1 MKRNYCPFKGPFLDS
16 YSIGFRLYQPGG
28 INWRH
33 RTIAGVSWNG
43 EEQEA
48 FFFSPDGLALP
59 LTANPWELPELI
71 RKNAVRREFS
81 SVHGSGFFAMSES
94 RLASLKSRGMTDWV
108 TYWLVDQ
115 SAGFANDSAVWQ
127 RIIDEDL
134 AVEKTTSERAH
145 QDMRLTSD
153 LNGYVE
159 ECVAQRREQMAVVH
173 RRRCVEDSKI
183 LAWLKGETPPP
194 LFANAQEAA

>member
-1 MKRNYCPFKGPFLDS
+1 MKRNYSPFKGPFLDS
-16 YSIGFRLYQPGG
+16 YSIGFRLYQTGA

-48 FFFSPDGLALP
+48 FFFNPDGLVLP
-59 LTANPWELPELI
+59 LKPNPWELPELI

-81 SVHGSGFFAMSES
+81 SIHGTGHFAMKEG
-94 RLASLKSRGMTDWV
+94 RRTVLKSLGMTDWV

-115 SAGFANDSAVWQ
+115 SAGFANDPAVWRHITEQ
-127 RIIDEDL
+127 DL
-134 AVEKTTSERAH
+134 AEEKTASERLH
-145 QDMRLTSD
+145 REMKLTSD
-153 LNGYVE
+153 LTSYVN
-159 ECVAQRREQMAVVH
+159 ECLAQQRELLAVEH

-183 LAWLKGETPPP
+183 LAWLIGETPPP
-194 LFANAQEAA
+194 LFTNMQEAA

>member
-48 FFFSPDGLALP
+48 FFFSPDGLVLP
-59 LTANPWELPELI
+59 LKANPWELPELI

-81 SVHGSGFFAMSES
+81 SVYGSGYFAMSES
-94 RLASLKSRGMTDWV
+94 RLASLESRGMTDWV

-115 SAGFANDSAVWQ
+115 SAEFANDPAVWQ
-127 RIIDEDL
+127 RIMDEDL

>member
-1 MKRNYCPFKGPFLDS
+1 MKRNYCPFKGPFFDS
-16 YSIGFRLYQPGG
+16 YSVGFRLYQPSE

-48 FFFSPDGLALP
+48 FFFSPDGLVLP
-59 LTANPWELPELI
+59 LKANPWELPELI

-81 SVHGSGFFAMSES
+81 SIHGTGYFAMNQS

-115 SAGFANDSAVWQ
+115 SAGFANDPAVWQ
-127 RIIDEDL
+127 RITDEDL
-134 AVEKTTSERAH
+134 AVERTTSERVH
-145 QDMRLTSD
+145 QDMRLTSN

-159 ECVAQRREQMAVVH
+159 ECVAQRREEMAVVH

>member
-16 YSIGFRLYQPGG
+16 YSIGFRLYQAGA

-48 FFFSPDGLALP
+48 FFFNPDGLVLP
-59 LTANPWELPELI
+59 LKPNPWELPELI

-81 SVHGSGFFAMSES
+81 SIHGTGHFAMKEG
-94 RLASLKSRGMTDWV
+94 RRAVLKSLGLTDWV

-115 SAGFANDSAVWQ
+115 SAGFANDPAVWRDFTEQ
-127 RIIDEDL
+127 DL
-134 AVEKTTSERAH
+134 AEEKTASERLH
-145 QDMRLTSD
+145 REMKLTSD
-153 LNGYVE
+153 LTSYVD
-159 ECVAQRREQMAVVH
+159 ECLAQQRELLAVKH

-194 LFANAQEAA
+194 LFTNMQEAA

>member
-16 YSIGFRLYQPGG
+16 YSIGFRLYQPGA

-43 EEQEA
+43 KEQEA
-48 FFFSPDGLALP
+48 FFFTPDGLVLP
-59 LTANPWELPELI
+59 LKANPWELPELI

-81 SVHGSGFFAMSES
+81 SIHGSGYFAMSES
-94 RLASLKSRGMTDWV
+94 RLTSLKARGMTDWV

-115 SAGFANDSAVWQ
+115 SAGFANDPAVWQ
-127 RIIDEDL
+127 RVTDEDL
-134 AVEKTTSERAH
+134 AVERTTSQRVH
-145 QDMRLTSD
+145 KDMRLTSD
-153 LNGYVE
+153 LDGYVE
-159 ECVAQRREQMAVVH
+159 QCVAQRREQMAVEH

-183 LAWLKGETPPP
+183 LAWLRGETPAP
-194 LFANAQEAA
+194 LFARAQEAA

>member
-16 YSIGFRLYQPGG
+16 YSIGFRLYQAGA

-48 FFFSPDGLALP
+48 FFFSPDGLVLP
-59 LTANPWELPELI
+59 LKANPWELPELI

-81 SVHGSGFFAMSES
+81 SVHGTGYFAMSDS
-94 RLASLKSRGMTDWV
+94 RLASLKTRGMTDWV

-115 SAGFANDSAVWQ
+115 SAGYANDLAVWQ
-127 RIIDEDL
+127 RITDEDL
-134 AVEKTTSERAH
+134 AVQKTATERLH
-145 QDMRLTSD
+145 HDMRLTSD
-153 LNGYVE
+153 LSRYVE
-159 ECVAQRREQMAVVH
+159 ERLAQQRDLLAVEH

-183 LAWLKGETPPP
+183 LVWLKGETPPP
-194 LFANAQEAA
+194 LFTNMQEAA

>member
-16 YSIGFRLYQPGG
+16 YSIGFRLYQVGA

-48 FFFSPDGLALP
+48 FFFNPDGLVLP
-59 LTANPWELPELI
+59 LKPNPWELPELI

-81 SVHGSGFFAMSES
+81 SIHGTGHFAMKEG
-94 RLASLKSRGMTDWV
+94 RRTALKSLGMTYWV

-115 SAGFANDSAVWQ
+115 SAGFANDPAVWR
-127 RIIDEDL
+127 RITEQDL
-134 AVEKTTSERAH
+134 AEEKTASERLH
-145 QDMRLTSD
+145 REMKLTLDLTS
-153 LNGYVE
+153 YVD
-159 ECVAQRREQMAVVH
+159 ECLAQQRELLAIKH
-173 RRRCVEDSKI
+173 RRRCIEDSKI

-194 LFANAQEAA
+194 LFANVQEAA

>member
-16 YSIGFRLYQPGG
+16 YSIGFRLYQPGA

-33 RTIAGVSWNG
+33 RTIAGLSWNG

-48 FFFSPDGLALP
+48 FFFTPDGLVLP
-59 LTANPWELPELI
+59 LKANPWELPELI

-81 SVHGSGFFAMSES
+81 SVHGSGYFAMNES
-94 RLASLKSRGMTDWV
+94 RLTSLKARGMTDWV

-115 SAGFANDSAVWQ
+115 SAGFANDPAVWQ
-127 RIIDEDL
+127 RITDEDL
-134 AVEKTTSERAH
+134 AVEKTTSERVH
-145 QDMRLTSD
+145 KDMRLTSD
-153 LNGYVE
+153 LDGYVE
-159 ECVAQRREQMAVVH
+159 QCVAQRREQMALEH

-183 LAWLKGETPPP
+183 LAWLKGETPAP
-194 LFANAQEAA
+194 LFARAQEAA

>member
-1 MKRNYCPFKGPFLDS
+1 MKRNYSPFKGPFLDS
-16 YSIGFRLYQPGG
+16 YSIGFRLYQPGA

-48 FFFSPDGLALP
+48 FFFNPDGLVLP
-59 LTANPWELPELI
+59 LKPNPWEVPELI
-71 RKNAVRREFS
+71 RKNAVLREFS
-81 SVHGSGFFAMSES
+81 SIHGTGHFAMKEG
-94 RLASLKSRGMTDWV
+94 RRTVLKSLGMTDWV

-115 SAGFANDSAVWQ
+115 SAGFANDLAVWRHITEQ
-127 RIIDEDL
+127 DL
-134 AVEKTTSERAH
+134 AEEKSASERLH
-145 QDMRLTSD
+145 REMKLTSD
-153 LNGYVE
+153 LTSYVD
-159 ECVAQRREQMAVVH
+159 ECLAQQRELLAVEH

-194 LFANAQEAA
+194 LFTDMQEAA

>member
-1 MKRNYCPFKGPFLDS
+1 MKRNYCPFKGPFFDS
-16 YSIGFRLYQPGG
+16 YSIGFRLYQAGA

-33 RTIAGVSWNG
+33 RTIAGVSWNA

-48 FFFSPDGLALP
+48 FFFNPDGLVLP
-59 LTANPWELPELI
+59 LKPNPWELPELI

-81 SVHGSGFFAMSES
+81 SIHGTGHFAMKEG
-94 RLASLKSRGMTDWV
+94 RRAVLKSLGLTDWV

-115 SAGFANDSAVWQ
+115 SAGFANDPAVWRDFTEQ
-127 RIIDEDL
+127 DL
-134 AVEKTTSERAH
+134 AEEKTASERLH
-145 QDMRLTSD
+145 REMKLTSD
-153 LNGYVE
+153 LTSYVD
-159 ECVAQRREQMAVVH
+159 ECLAQQRELLAVKH

-194 LFANAQEAA
+194 LFTNMQEAA

>member
-1 MKRNYCPFKGPFLDS
+1 MKRNYCPFKGPFFDS
-16 YSIGFRLYQPGG
+16 YSIGFRLYQPGE

-48 FFFSPDGLALP
+48 FFFSPDGLVLP
-59 LTANPWELPELI
+59 LKANPWELPELI

-81 SVHGSGFFAMSES
+81 SVHGSGYFAMSES

-115 SAGFANDSAVWQ
+115 SAGFANDPAVWQ
-127 RIIDEDL
+127 RITDEDL
-134 AVEKTTSERAH
+134 AVEKTTSECAH
-145 QDMRLTSD
+145 KDMRLTSD

-159 ECVAQRREQMAVVH
+159 ECVAQRREQMDAVH
-173 RRRCVEDSKI
+173 RRRCIEDSKI

-194 LFANAQEAA
+194 LFADAQEAA

>member
-1 MKRNYCPFKGPFLDS
+1 MKRNYCPIKGPLLDS
-16 YSIGFRLYQPGG
+16 YSIGFRLYQPGAV
-28 INWRH
+28 NWRH

-48 FFFSPDGLALP
+48 FFFSPDGLVLP
-59 LTANPWELPELI
+59 LKANPWELPELI
-71 RKNAVRREFS
+71 RKNAVSREFS
-81 SVHGSGFFAMSES
+81 SVHGSGYFAMSES
-94 RLASLKSRGMTDWV
+94 RLASLKSHGMTDWV

-115 SAGFANDSAVWQ
+115 SAGFANDPAVWQ
-127 RIIDEDL
+127 RITDEDL

-153 LNGYVE
+153 VDSYVE
-159 ECVAQRREQMAVVH
+159 ECVAQRREQMAAEH

-183 LAWLKGETPPP
+183 LAWLKGETPAP
-194 LFANAQEAA
+194 LFARAQEAA

>member
-1 MKRNYCPFKGPFLDS
+1 MKRNYCPFKGPYLDS
-16 YSIGFRLYQPGG
+16 YSIGFRLYQAGA

-48 FFFSPDGLALP
+48 FFFNPDGLVLP
-59 LTANPWELPELI
+59 LKPNPWELPELI

-81 SVHGSGFFAMSES
+81 SIHGTGHFAMKEG
-94 RLASLKSRGMTDWV
+94 RRAVLKSLGLTDWV

-115 SAGFANDSAVWQ
+115 SAGFANDPAVWQ
-127 RIIDEDL
+127 QITDQDL
-134 AVEKTTSERAH
+134 AEEKSASERLH
-145 QDMRLTSD
+145 REMKLTSD
-153 LNGYVE
+153 LSGYVDG
-159 ECVAQRREQMAVVH
+159 CLAQQRELLAVEH

-183 LAWLKGETPPP
+183 LAWLKGETPLP
-194 LFANAQEAA
+194 LFANVQEAA

>member
-16 YSIGFRLYQPGG
+16 YSIGFRLYQPSA

-48 FFFSPDGLALP
+48 FFFSPDGLVLP
-59 LTANPWELPELI
+59 LKANPWELPELI

-81 SVHGSGFFAMSES
+81 SVHGAGYFAMSES
-94 RLASLKSRGMTDWV
+94 RLASLKTHGMNGWV

-115 SAGFANDSAVWQ
+115 SAAYANDPAVWQ
-127 RIIDEDL
+127 RITDEDL
-134 AVEKTTSERAH
+134 AVEKTATERLH
-145 QDMRLTSD
+145 HDMRLTSD
-153 LNGYVE
+153 LTRYVD
-159 ECVAQRREQMAVVH
+159 ECLAQSRDSLTVEH
-173 RRRCVEDSKI
+173 RRRCAEDSKI

-194 LFANAQEAA
+194 LFAFAQEAA

>member
-16 YSIGFRLYQPGG
+16 YSIGFRLYQAGA

-48 FFFSPDGLALP
+48 FFFSPDGLVLP
-59 LTANPWELPELI
+59 LKANPWELPELI

-81 SVHGSGFFAMSES
+81 SVHGTGYFAMSES
-94 RLASLKSRGMTDWV
+94 RLASLKSRSMTDWV

-115 SAGFANDSAVWQ
+115 SARYANDPSVWQ
-127 RIIDEDL
+127 LITDEDL
-134 AVEKTTSERAH
+134 AVEKTATQNLH
-145 QDMRLTSD
+145 QSMRLTSD
-153 LNGYVE
+153 LTGYVD
-159 ECVAQRREQMAVVH
+159 ECLTQRRDLMAVEY
-173 RRRCVEDSKI
+173 RRRCAEDNKI

-194 LFANAQEAA
+194 LFAFAQEAA

>member
-16 YSIGFRLYQPGG
+16 YSIGFRLYQPGA

-48 FFFSPDGLALP
+48 LFFTPDGLVLP
-59 LTANPWELPELI
+59 LKANPWELPELI
-71 RKNAVRREFS
+71 RNNAVRREFS
-81 SVHGSGFFAMSES
+81 SVHGSGYFAMSES
-94 RLASLKSRGMTDWV
+94 RLISLKARGMTDWV

-115 SAGFANDSAVWQ
+115 SAGFANDPAVWQ
-127 RIIDEDL
+127 RIMDEDL
-134 AVEKTTSERAH
+134 AVEKTTSERVH
-145 QDMRLTSD
+145 KDVRLSSD
-153 LNGYVE
+153 LDGYVE
-159 ECVAQRREQMAVVH
+159 QCVAQRREQMAVEH

-183 LAWLKGETPPP
+183 LAWLKGETPAP
-194 LFANAQEAA
+194 LFARAQEAA

>member
-1 MKRNYCPFKGPFLDS
+1 MKRNYSPFKGPFLDS
-16 YSIGFRLYQPGG
+16 YSIGFRLYQAGA

-48 FFFSPDGLALP
+48 FFFSPDGLVLP
-59 LTANPWELPELI
+59 LKANPWELPELI

-81 SVHGSGFFAMSES
+81 SIHGTGHFAMKEG
-94 RLASLKSRGMTDWV
+94 RRTALKSLGLTEWV

-115 SAGFANDSAVWQ
+115 SAGFANDPAVWQ
-127 RIIDEDL
+127 RITDEDL
-134 AVEKTTSERAH
+134 AVEKTATERLH
-145 QDMRLTSD
+145 HDMRLTSD
-153 LNGYVE
+153 LSRYVD
-159 ECVAQRREQMAVVH
+159 ECLAQQRELLAVEH

-194 LFANAQEAA
+194 LFTNLQEAA

>member
-1 MKRNYCPFKGPFLDS
+1 MKRNYSPFKGPFLDS
-16 YSIGFRLYQPGG
+16 YSIGFRLYQAGA

-59 LTANPWELPELI
+59 LKANPWELPELI

-81 SVHGSGFFAMSES
+81 SVHGTGYFAMSDS
-94 RLASLKSRGMTDWV
+94 RLDSLKTRGMTDWV

-115 SAGFANDSAVWQ
+115 SAGYANDPSVWQ
-127 RIIDEDL
+127 RITDEDL
-134 AVEKTTSERAH
+134 AVEKTATERLH
-145 QDMRLTSD
+145 HDMRLTSD
-153 LNGYVE
+153 LSRYVE
-159 ECVAQRREQMAVVH
+159 ELSLIH
-173 RRRCVEDSKI
+173 I
-183 LAWLKGETPPP
+183 
-194 LFANAQEAA
+194 